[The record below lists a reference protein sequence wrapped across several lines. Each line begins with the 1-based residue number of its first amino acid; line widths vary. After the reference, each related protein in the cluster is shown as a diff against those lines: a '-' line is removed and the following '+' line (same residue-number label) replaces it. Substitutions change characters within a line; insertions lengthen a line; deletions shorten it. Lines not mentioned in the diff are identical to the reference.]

1 MAILKACEIYFPKLD
16 PKRPN
21 SKYNKKNPTWD
32 VQVRTKDVKV
42 KKEWEA
48 LGLKPKPVL
57 DEETS
62 ALLYF
67 RINLRRRTI
76 KANGEKSEAPKVVNG
91 RLEDIDPRTLGN
103 GSIANIRIFQY
114 EFKNDDG
121 PGLAT
126 VLMALQVTKHVKYE
140 PKDSDDDFDMQEM
153 DEDDEGFESEGGGN
167 SAKDASGD
175 DDDSLNNHV
184 PAQKDDY

>member
-1 MAILKACEIYFPKLD
+1 MAILKACEIWFPKLD

-42 KKEWEA
+42 KKSWEA

-57 DEETS
+57 DEET
-62 ALLYF
+62 AELLYF

-76 KANGEKSEAPKVVNG
+76 KASGEKSDPVDVVNG
-91 RLEDIDPRTLGN
+91 RLEAIDPRTLGN

-114 EFKNDDG
+114 KFTNDG
-121 PGLAT
+121 EEGLAT
-126 VLMALQVTKHVKYE
+126 VLMALQVTKHIKYE
-140 PKDSDDDFDMQEM
+140 PTESEDGFDMQEM
-153 DEDDEGFESEGGGN
+153 DEDDEAFEEGSKGESSS
-167 SAKDASGD
+167 SA
-175 DDDSLNNHV
+175 DDDSLSN
-184 PAQKDDY
+184 PAPKVDDEY